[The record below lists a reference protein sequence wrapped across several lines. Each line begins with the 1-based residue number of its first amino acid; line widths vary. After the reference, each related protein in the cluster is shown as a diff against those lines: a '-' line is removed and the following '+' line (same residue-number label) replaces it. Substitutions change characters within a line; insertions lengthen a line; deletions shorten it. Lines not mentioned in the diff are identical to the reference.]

1 MVTRTIFRNWL
12 LFGIG
17 LGVLGAVQVYI
28 ATERSTPALVMVE
41 FGVLIGIVGGLVRFF
56 MEWRRGGLGDEPER
70 WTSIPLSR
78 RLPGLV
84 VASLA
89 IGAGFARAAG
99 APVAV
104 YVPILAIAVVVWLVS
119 LVVRRDA

>member
-1 MVTRTIFRNWL
+1 MVTRAILRNWL
-12 LFGIG
+12 LLGIG

-28 ATERSTPALVMVE
+28 ATERSAAALVMVGS
-41 FGVLIGIVGGLVRFF
+41 GVLIGIVGGLGRLFI
-56 MEWRRGGLGDEPER
+56 EWRRGGLGAEPER

-78 RLPGLV
+78 RLEGLV

-104 YVPILAIAVVVWLVS
+104 YVPILAIAVVIS
-119 LVVRRDA
+119 LLSFVVRRRA

>member
-1 MVTRTIFRNWL
+1 MVTRTILRNWL

-17 LGVLGAVQVYI
+17 MGVFGAIQVYI
-28 ATERSTPALVMVE
+28 ATERSTPALVMVG
-41 FGVLIGIVGGLVRFF
+41 FGVLIGIVGGLGRLLI
-56 MEWRRGGLGDEPER
+56 EWRRGGLGDDPER

-78 RLPGLV
+78 RLEGLV

-89 IGAGFARAAG
+89 IGAAFARAAG

-104 YVPILAIAVVVWLVS
+104 YVPIIAIAVVIS
-119 LVVRRDA
+119 LLSFVLRRGA